1 MKRELVI
8 LTVVCICALCS
19 CKALGDLLHDGDIAA
34 EVGTHKLY
42 REQLESLIPVGL
54 SPEDSASFATQYI
67 MSWATEQL
75 YQDVA
80 ADQLSKEEKDVTRE
94 LEAYRSS
101 LLKYRYEQRYV
112 NERLDTTVSHTEI
125 EEYYAAHK
133 DLFVLDAPVLKARF
147 LDIMQDSPNKDVIKK
162 KMSSDKYEDLA
173 EADSLSYSSAL
184 RYVDYS
190 ESWTDARTLASEFD
204 TDYGT
209 MLSRQSGSYI
219 EIPQARGDVMIAYV
233 LSTIKAGS
241 PAPLEYCEDRIRD
254 IIISG
259 RKRALLSTLE
269 QDLLNDALLHDK
281 LKIYKSDE

>member
-42 REQLESLIPVGL
+42 REQLESLIPDGL